1 MSRKSTG
8 VIITLKL
15 DLFLNSIWTS
25 EAAALW
31 KKTKVHHLLVKSFF
45 FLLASRT
52 RMYLIQIFDFVF
64 FLRLSPYLGYTS
76 NYWLRRSHKDL

>member
-45 FLLASRT
+45 FFTCLENPYVSYTNFRFCFLSQTLSLPRVYIKLLVAPIS
-52 RMYLIQIFDFVF
+52 
-64 FLRLSPYLGYTS
+64 
-76 NYWLRRSHKDL
+76 